1 VDKESCR
8 VTIDRERGAS
18 AIAFAPSVAAIVIR
32 RSREDNETKAPA
44 DGWGFRA
51 GSSGG
56 WMGATDGLR
65 E

>member
-1 VDKESCR
+1 MDKESCR

-18 AIAFAPSVAAIVIR
+18 AMAFAPTS